1 MKQLSNLLYADA
13 VVQLSRI
20 RVVCSTMS
28 AKVRF
33 IYPRDGDGIS
43 RSLSFA
49 GFSTV
54 PSRKIP
60 SSLSKSS
67 VRSKMSIKS
76 AKLYPSLRKG
86 TVSLDPQP
94 HQVKKIFE
102 ALKKGIIT
110 YLEAH
115 QAQLDFLTGQQ
126 KDIKRNSRLAYFYDL
141 DKEIRFIER
150 YIRKLEFHVSKI
162 EELFEAYCIQWRLRD
177 GACNMKHAFSLSP
190 STKASR
196 ESLVELYKNFQECT
210 EDMCLIEG
218 ALEMH
223 LGEFHIKMK
232 GLVGYAR
239 LCPGDHYEV
248 LVRLGRQRWRLKGKI
263 ETSDSQMWDEEE
275 RVFIPSLHENFEIKV
290 IELRGLTTVLVGL
303 VTCDCA
309 DFFTTRPRSVI
320 VDITELGTIKL
331 QLEVIWN
338 PFDNEKLL
346 VSSGSSSATKST
358 STIRRT
364 CLYNWTPPN
373 TPSFREKYFLSLLQQ
388 PNDLGNTFSSTGSE
402 EQASGILS
410 YLADSDFDVCLKRKS
425 QDESFTDQSECV
437 STTEKVIA
445 TIGRDGDEATLQYDS
460 LQELPRPRSGTED
473 YLQTPSHKTLDIL
486 RETSTQYGGHQA
498 IMPTKLDFSESA
510 GGDSDHMTSIHG
522 NLTPSLHKIMELG
535 GNTNHLPGYQ
545 PAIGRQFD
553 EVLDLLKLK
562 SEGQADLQELSQH
575 ILCFKDILKP
585 RASSQKHSSM
595 ESLMVE
601 TVLES
606 FDFLNSDFSADEMSL
621 FGSVRTCSKSNS
633 TSHGE
638 SLQSLGSSIKTAG
651 REMTTGND
659 ELDLLLAIH
668 LQVCKSLL
676 QKLVSEDVARIA
688 QRVLLEELLGQKQ
701 VLENL
706 AFLYLEK
713 DGEPVA
719 VETAF
724 PRVKKIKHL
733 LRVWNQCTETGSPVI
748 CPTERFLN
756 QLKKMFFSRIKG
768 KYPGQLETVCHR
780 MLEQIVS
787 CSGLVS
793 CTALPEDLVTFFLLH
808 DYLKKHNVVDLEKH
822 LAALT
827 KEVTLIEDLQLPGR
841 LKKLKKLKGKQLRQL
856 HPLPQTLSL
865 LATLQLDENQKIC
878 KAAKSCLSRAATL
891 KPFRDKAGLFYT
903 EILQGRDVHLQQAA
917 CLALKH
923 LRVKESIEQ
932 IACLCQSEV
941 EEVRITAR
949 GTVMAFGN
957 KGRQASEKKD
967 KLCSDLQGT
976 LYQDDEIEI
985 TIF

>member
-1 MKQLSNLLYADA
+1 MKRHGKKNTLNTA
-13 VVQLSRI
+13 SRGPGTYS
-20 RVVCSTMS
+20 VGSTMS
-28 AKVRF
+28 VKVRF

-49 GFSTV
+49 GFSTI

-102 ALKKGIIT
+102 ALKKGIID

-346 VSSGSSSATKST
+346 VSSGSSSTAKST
-358 STIRRT
+358 ATIRRT

-388 PNDLGNTFSSTGSE
+388 PNDLENTFSSTGSE
-402 EQASGILS
+402 EQASCILS
-410 YLADSDFDVCLKRKS
+410 YLADSDFDVRFKSKS
-425 QDESFTDQSECV
+425 QDESFTEQGECV
-437 STTEKVIA
+437 STNEKVIA
-445 TIGRDGDEATLQYDS
+445 TIDRDGDDATLQYDS
-460 LQELPRPRSGTED
+460 LQELPRSNRVTED
-473 YLQTPSHKTLDIL
+473 YLQTSSHKTLDIL
-486 RETSTQYGGHQA
+486 RETPIQYGGHQA
-498 IMPTKLDFSESA
+498 IKPTKLDFSETA
-510 GGDSDHMTSIHG
+510 GGDSDHMSFIHG
-522 NLTPSLHKIMELG
+522 NLTPTLHKIMELD
-535 GNTNHLPGYQ
+535 GNTHHLPGCQ
-545 PAIGRQFD
+545 HVIGRLFD

-562 SEGQADLQELSQH
+562 SEGQEALQELSQH

-585 RASSQKHSSM
+585 RASSRKHSSM

-638 SLQSLGSSIKTAG
+638 SLQSLGSSIKTAA
-651 REMTTGND
+651 RQMTTGNED
-659 ELDLLLAIH
+659 LDLLLSLH
-668 LQVCKSLL
+668 LQVCKALL
-676 QKLVSEDVARIA
+676 QKLVSADVARIA
-688 QRVLLEELLGQKQ
+688 QRGLLEELSGQKL

-706 AFLYLEK
+706 AFLYLER
-713 DGEPVA
+713 DGEPVS
-719 VETAF
+719 VETVF

-733 LRVWNQCTETGSPVI
+733 LKVWNHCTETGRPFI
-748 CPTERFLN
+748 CPTERFIN
-756 QLKKMFFSRIKG
+756 QLKKTFFSRIKG

-780 MLEQIVS
+780 LLEQIAS
-787 CSGLVS
+787 CCGLVS
-793 CTALPEDLVTFFLLH
+793 STALPENLLSFFLLH

-856 HPLPQTLSL
+856 HPLPQTLRL
-865 LATLQLDENQKIC
+865 LATLQLDENLKIC
-878 KAAKSCLSRAATL
+878 KAAKSCLCRAAML

-903 EILQGRDVHLQQAA
+903 EILQGRDVHLQRAA

-941 EEVRITAR
+941 EEVRNTAR

-957 KGRQASEKKD
+957 KGRQNFEKKE